1 MSLEIPETWTFKS
14 DNVAKNFDSHVREQL
29 PWYDIVS
36 DAVACIARNYIP
48 KGGRVYDFGCSTGN
62 IGKRLDAFLTTQ
74 NAELIGIDNS
84 EAMADKYTAGGQF
97 ICADLESFE
106 PEPFD
111 VAICFLTIMF
121 MKPEDQIEFYNRLL
135 SKMRRGGCIICVDKQ
150 FSSSGYPASVIWRMT
165 QDAKLKQGA
174 TLEEI
179 AKKEMSLIGQQRP
192 VNPAIVADGVKF
204 FQFGDFVGWF
214 KEWNQ

>member
-1 MSLEIPETWTFKS
+1 MSLNIPETWTFKNE
-14 DNVAKNFDSHVREQL
+14 NVAKNFDAHVREQL

-48 KGGRVYDFGCSTGN
+48 KDGLVYDLGCSTGN
-62 IGKRLDAFLTTQ
+62 MGKRLEPFLETQ
-74 NAELIGIDNS
+74 NAHLIGVDNS
-84 EAMADKYTAGGQF
+84 AEMRSKYQASGAFQ
-97 ICADLESFE
+97 CSDLEDFD

-121 MKPEDQIEFYNRLL
+121 MAPADQIAFYNRL
-135 SKMRRGGCIICVDKQ
+135 KAKVKRGGVIICVDKKAPTA
-150 FSSSGYPASVIWRMT
+150 GYPASVIWRLI

-174 TLEEI
+174 SLEEI

-192 VNPAIVADGVKF
+192 IHEDIYSGGVRF
-204 FQFGDFVGWF
+204 FQFGDFIGWF
-214 KEWNQ
+214 EECNQ